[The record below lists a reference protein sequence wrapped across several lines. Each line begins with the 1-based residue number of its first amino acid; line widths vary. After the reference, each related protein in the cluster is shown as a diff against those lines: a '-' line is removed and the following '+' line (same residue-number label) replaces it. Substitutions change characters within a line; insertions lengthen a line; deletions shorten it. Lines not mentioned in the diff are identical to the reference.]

1 MVKDNK
7 KIKRQSAMLLS
18 QMSASPLKAV
28 NIDIDVEEPSNDQ
41 DELVQKLNGTIS
53 GEYKAG
59 ALWTNSDWAAVQDR

>member
-1 MVKDNK
+1 
-7 KIKRQSAMLLS
+7 MLLS

-59 ALWTNSDWAAVQDR
+59 AL